1 MWAFVILK
9 NIIPTWEVLYKNIII
24 YIYTIKITAVLTLEI
39 IYDIYY
45 INNITQCDNK
55 VGMLL
60 QIGLRVVYNK
70 YIRQMKSLYPYMWYY
85 LP

>member
-1 MWAFVILK
+1 M
-9 NIIPTWEVLYKNIII
+9 
-24 YIYTIKITAVLTLEI
+24 LTLDM

-55 VGMLL
+55 AGMLL

>member
-1 MWAFVILK
+1 MK
-9 NIIPTWEVLYKNIII
+9 
-24 YIYTIKITAVLTLEI
+24 YIYTIKITVILTLEM

-45 INNITQCDNK
+45 INNVTQCDNK

-70 YIRQMKSLYPYMWYY
+70 YIRQMKSVRCKIKLQKVVNTLDM
-85 LP
+85 

>member
-1 MWAFVILK
+1 MQEKEK
-9 NIIPTWEVLYKNIII
+9 NIFI
-24 YIYTIKITAVLTLEI
+24 YIYTIKITAVLTLEM